1 MKLTKIVVHI
11 LRTKSCIRYL
21 RNAHS
26 ECHHSKYLRITIDWF
41 DRILSKLSGLLNNQC
56 EKTLQSLLHM
66 VLPGVS

>member
-11 LRTKSCIRYL
+11 LRTKSFI
-21 RNAHS
+21 
-26 ECHHSKYLRITIDWF
+26 CHHSKYLRITIDWF